1 MENILIERNNE
12 VNDVHWIQTTFT
24 QYPELALFLTLA
36 IGYAIGKIRIGTFTI
51 GAVPGVLITG
61 VIVGQFNITINPTV
75 KAVFFL
81 LFLFSL
87 GYNVGPQFFKGLKKE
102 GLPQVLFAAIVCAVG
117 LGCTVLVAKLLGY
130 NAGQAAGLGAG
141 ALTQSSMIG
150 VAQDAIAHLSGTATA
165 KKQMSDFVPVG
176 YAVTYIFGTIGAAFL
191 ISIIGPKIYGVD
203 IVEECKKIEH
213 DMHHNKVVVNDS
225 VVDKTEKKSIETDII
240 FLSLGILLGGLIGIP
255 ALKVGAVGINLS
267 TSGGALIM
275 GLIFGLIHS
284 KKPKVGLIPKETVWF
299 LSNMGLSAFV
309 AVVGIN
315 AGPGFITGL
324 KHSGISFFFAGI
336 VVTLIPLIV
345 GIFLGKYIFKW
356 NAAITL
362 GACAGAQTSTPS
374 LGAICEK
381 AKSNVPVLGYTIPY
395 AIGNILLTVWGTV
408 IVLFFS

>member
-1 MENILIERNNE
+1 
-12 VNDVHWIQTTFT
+12 VHWIGNIFT
-24 QYPELALFLTLA
+24 QYPELALFFTLA

-61 VIVGQFNITINPTV
+61 VIVGQLNISINPTV
-75 KAVFFL
+75 KSVFFL

-102 GLPQVLFAAIVCAVG
+102 GLPQVLFATIVCAVG
-117 LGCTVLVAKLLGY
+117 LGCTILVAKLLGY

-191 ISIIGPKIYGVD
+191 ISVIGPKIYGVD
-203 IVEECKKIEH
+203 IVEECKKIEQ
-213 DMHHNKVVVNDS
+213 DRNQKALVNNITFR
-225 VVDKTEKKSIETDII
+225 DKKKSTETDII
-240 FLSLGILLGGLIGIP
+240 FLSVGILLGGLIGIP
-255 ALKVGAVGINLS
+255 ALKIGTVGINLS
-267 TSGGALIM
+267 TSGGTLIM

-284 KKPKVGLIPKETVWF
+284 KTPKVGLIPKEAVWF

-315 AGPGFITGL
+315 AGPEFFTGL

-345 GIFLGKYIFKW
+345 GILLGKYVFKW

-362 GACAGAQTSTPS
+362 GACAGAQTSTPT

-381 AKSNVPVLGYTIPY
+381 ANSNVPVLGYTIPY